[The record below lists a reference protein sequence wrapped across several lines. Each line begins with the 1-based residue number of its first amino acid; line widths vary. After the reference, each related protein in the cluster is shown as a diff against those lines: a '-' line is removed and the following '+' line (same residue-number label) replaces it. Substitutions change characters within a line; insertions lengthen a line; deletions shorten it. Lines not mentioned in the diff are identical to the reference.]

1 MESENLKLKKLK
13 NEQKSKSNKNKLLD
27 SYIDSSKNMED
38 KIAVVKLKNSVD
50 KSAFISSI
58 RQMMKSKWGQDLKD
72 FALEKNYLFVQ
83 TDASFSSTLLM
94 SCIFNN
100 SLEKGRLAKFFNSLN
115 LSCVFKFH
123 ALSYIT
129 FFLVAQDFENL

>member
-38 KIAVVKLKNSVD
+38 KIAVVKLKNSID

-58 RQMMKSKWGQDLKD
+58 RQMMKSK
-72 FALEKNYLFVQ
+72 
-83 TDASFSSTLLM
+83 
-94 SCIFNN
+94 
-100 SLEKGRLAKFFNSLN
+100 
-115 LSCVFKFH
+115 
-123 ALSYIT
+123 
-129 FFLVAQDFENL
+129 